1 MYLAKTKKP
10 SLGRVAVSAFHN
22 NSDRKV
28 SNMECDPHRLTPSRR
43 CSQPPAVRA
52 APCYYRIISSDKLQH
67 LFHPTRGERSNAA
80 FSNQSAAK
88 LPSHAPHGS
97 KARLRVV
104 SNSRG
109 SWRSH
114 VHRTHTAQRVQLF
127 KLQTRNVGGR
137 GGLPSRSL
145 GGSKGG
151 GSLLKENLPLCP
163 VQRHRRC
170 LPSRAE
176 HGIFFLN
183 FFKKVKENKK

>member
-114 VHRTHTAQRVQLF
+114 VHRTYTAQRVQSF
-127 KLQTRNVGGR
+127 KLQTANVSGVEGQD
-137 GGLPSRSL
+137 PSS
-145 GGSKGG
+145 
-151 GSLLKENLPLCP
+151 
-163 VQRHRRC
+163 
-170 LPSRAE
+170 
-176 HGIFFLN
+176 FLSG
-183 FFKKVKENKK
+183 V